1 MLHRYPCNKIGP
13 AKQEYLNPGDKT
25 ACPKLDGATVQ
36 NVRPIGLSNYNF
48 KIFPSV

>member
-1 MLHRYPCNKIGP
+1 MIDPT
-13 AKQEYLNPGDKT
+13 KQEYLDLGDKT
-25 ACPKLDGATVQ
+25 ACPELDGATVQ